1 MTNMTIAKSKER
13 TVVKTNSE
21 PDLNDLFS
29 NMAYMTAKYAAAKK
43 DLASQLVF
51 FLCAIETLYNL
62 ILDKKLDPISYNPS
76 DNYKFHE
83 PNGNVHD
90 DEDKFNHRLDGV

>member
-1 MTNMTIAKSKER
+1 MAKRKER

-51 FLCAIETLYNL
+51 SCVL
-62 ILDKKLDPISYNPS
+62 
-76 DNYKFHE
+76 
-83 PNGNVHD
+83 
-90 DEDKFNHRLDGV
+90 